1 MNLCSEKIEFIV
13 FWYIEKV
20 CCRETWL
27 AQGEYFTTMGCGPSV
42 LAKPYAEIWENW
54 LIWHS
59 RNGVIYQFFLQ
70 KF

>member
-1 MNLCSEKIEFIV
+1 MSKNFQKSMNLCSEKIEFIV

-42 LAKPYAEIWENW
+42 LAKPYAEFGKIGLFGTPETA
-54 LIWHS
+54 
-59 RNGVIYQFFLQ
+59 
-70 KF
+70 